1 MELVK
6 INEKEYL
13 VGQFSGDQA
22 VKLAFKIAKLIG
34 DVVDIKTENLNLS
47 KLNVDD
53 LFELAKELFDV
64 VFNKD
69 KKQVSKNLHQEFCG
83 DFSCLIPLLREVIR
97 VNNFLSLFTG
107 LNHLQTLI
115 QKDSK
120 ILKE

>member
-22 VKLAFKIAKLIG
+22 VKLSFKVAKLIG
-34 DVVDIKTENLNLS
+34 DVIDFKTLNLNLS
-47 KLNVDD
+47 KLNVDE
-53 LFELAKELFDV
+53 LFDLAKELFDV

-69 KKQVSKNLHQEFCG
+69 KNQVSQNLHQEFCG
-83 DFSCLIPLLREVIR
+83 DFSCLIPLLGEVIR

-115 QKDSK
+115 PKDSK